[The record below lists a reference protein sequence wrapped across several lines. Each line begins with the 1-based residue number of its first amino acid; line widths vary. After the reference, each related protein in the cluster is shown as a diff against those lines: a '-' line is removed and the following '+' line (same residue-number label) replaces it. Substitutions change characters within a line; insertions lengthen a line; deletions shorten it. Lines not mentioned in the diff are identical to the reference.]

1 MSNNIIMIIIIKQ
14 KKSGLSAAED
24 PSKCPQ
30 LFSFDEP
37 FDTVLLTQI
46 YKEMT
51 IRFEHVS
58 LLDG

>member
-1 MSNNIIMIIIIKQ
+1 MIIIIKQ